1 MTNGSL
7 NLIDDTSDSTIGRK
21 RSSSNAEF
29 WQLEPTQQIK
39 KVAHN
44 AIERRY
50 RTNINDRINDLKNV
64 VPALYKAKVG
74 EKNDDDESDDESGE
88 QEIVDG
94 IEVAKKLNKATILRK
109 ATEYILFLRR
119 SNDLANREN
128 QILQHIIGQMPG
140 GQQVL
145 SEFLARKREFQQQE
159 QERLARERK
168 EARMREQIQRQELLK
183 ERAAQRAALAQLLP
197 KRERRPYRRRKK
209 TAEQDAKKTKAVNK
223 DQGPNQMFMA
233 MYMCVAFFSASPF
246 SSSDNTHTTTSGH
259 HYPHTSRIPFSNTTT
274 FNQPS
279 TSSQFFSLSTWYVY
293 TWPLFVDALLLLT
306 LHVM

>member
-1 MTNGSL
+1 MGSL
-7 NLIDDTSDSTIGRK
+7 NLIDDTNNNATIGRK

-74 EKNDDDESDDESGE
+74 DKNDDDESDDDSGE

-119 SNDLANREN
+119 NNDLANREN

-145 SEFLARKREFQQQE
+145 NEFLARKREFQQQE

-168 EARMREQIQRQELLK
+168 EARMREQVQRQELLK

-209 TAEQDAKKTKAVNK
+209 SEQDAKKNKAASK

-233 MYMCVAFFSASPF
+233 MYMCVAFFSTSPF
-246 SSSDNTHTTTSGH
+246 SSSDNAQAHTTAGH
-259 HYPHTSRIPFSNTTT
+259 HYPHTSRIPFSNTTN
-274 FNQPS
+274 FNHSS
-279 TSSQFFSLSTWYVY
+279 TPSQFLSLSTWYVY
-293 TWPLFVDALLLLT
+293 TLHYLFKHCCD
-306 LHVM
+306 